1 MSENENVAEGRKEL
15 TPEEKAVKDDIM
27 ARIEHTLNKIRPY
40 IQAEGGDVVLEDYEA
55 GIATVS
61 MIGACAG
68 CMMASTDISEGVE
81 ALVVDEVPEV
91 MKVVLA
97 GTPVT
102 PYYY

>member
-1 MSENENVAEGRKEL
+1 MSEEKETEGQVEL
-15 TPEEKAVKDDIM
+15 TPEEQAKKDDIM

-40 IQAEGGDVVLEDYEA
+40 IQAEGGDVVLLDYDA
-55 GIATVS
+55 GIATVE
-61 MIGACAG
+61 MVGACAG

-81 ALVVDEVPEV
+81 ALVVDEIPEV

>member
-1 MSENENVAEGRKEL
+1 MSEEKTL
-15 TPEEKAVKDDIM
+15 TEEKKKDIM
-27 ARIEHTLNKIRPY
+27 ARIQHTLNKIRPY
-40 IQAEGGDVVLEDYEA
+40 IQAEGGDVVLLDYEG
-55 GIATVS
+55 GIATVE

-81 ALVVDEVPEV
+81 ALVVDEGPEV
-91 MKVVLA
+91 MRVVLA

>member
-1 MSENENVAEGRKEL
+1 MSEEKTL
-15 TPEEKAVKDDIM
+15 TEEKKKDIM
-27 ARIEHTLNKIRPY
+27 ARIQHTLNKIRPY
-40 IQAEGGDVVLEDYEA
+40 IQAEGGDVVLLDYEG
-55 GIATVS
+55 GIATVE

-91 MKVVLA
+91 MRVVLA

>member
-1 MSENENVAEGRKEL
+1 MSEEKEKECQEEL
-15 TPEEKAVKDDIM
+15 SPEEKAKKKDIM

-40 IQAEGGDVVLEDYEA
+40 IQAEGGDVILLDYEA
-55 GIATVS
+55 GIATVE
-61 MIGACAG
+61 MVGACAG

-81 ALVVDEVPEV
+81 ALVVDEIPEV